1 MSVATGT
8 KEADLMEWPPNLSV
22 ADRKRYAELLK
33 RRPAESKLNPLPLD
47 EAIELYVA
55 DVCGI
60 GRVAELAGVTRW
72 DVLDRMK
79 ERGIPQIVPGDRTA
93 AEMDALANE
102 LRREGMFG

>member
-1 MSVATGT
+1 MSVATRT
-8 KEADLMEWPPNLSV
+8 KEADLIDWPPNLSA
-22 ADRKRYAELLK
+22 ADRERYAELLK

-72 DVLDRMK
+72 DVLDRMG
-79 ERGIPQIVPGDRTA
+79 ERGIWQRCPDLQTVE
-93 AEMDALANE
+93 EMDALADQ
-102 LRREGMFG
+102 LRREGYL

>member
-1 MSVATGT
+1 MSVATGI
-8 KEADLMEWPPNLSV
+8 KVEDEIEWPASMSE

-33 RRPAESKLNPLPLD
+33 LPPHESKLNPLPLD

-79 ERGIPQIVPGDRTA
+79 ERDIPQLSPDGMTA
-93 AEMDALANE
+93 EE
-102 LRREGMFG
+102 LDVMVEEWRREGYL